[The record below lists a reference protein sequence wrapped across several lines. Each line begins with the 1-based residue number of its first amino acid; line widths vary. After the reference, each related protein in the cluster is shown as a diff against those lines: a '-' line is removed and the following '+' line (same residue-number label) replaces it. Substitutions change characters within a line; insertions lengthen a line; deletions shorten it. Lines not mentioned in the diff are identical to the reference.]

1 MSIDIFKTILS
12 EFYQESMEETTPR
25 EISVPVKSG
34 QIISIIGS
42 RRAGKTTLLKQLIQ
56 KLLLEGANIE
66 QMVFIN
72 FEDERIPRETES
84 FEQLLIAHSE
94 LFPRL
99 DPTDC
104 WYFFDEIQEM
114 PGWEKF
120 VRRLHETKSR
130 NIFLTGSNARFLS
143 REIASALR
151 GRTIS
156 YEVYPFSFREY
167 LTHKKI
173 DPEKLFSTR
182 DKAIIRT
189 SFEEYLQK
197 GGYPE
202 TIDQEPSVRQKIFKS
217 YLDVMIYRDIIERY
231 NAKNHEAIK
240 AFIKKGLTNIAKEAS
255 VHKTYLELK
264 SAGFEISKDYLYK
277 INEWCEEIFL
287 FFHLTQYHGSVS
299 KELASAKKIYCIDNG
314 LITSTSFRTASDTG
328 RLLENCIFMELKRRG
343 EDLYYSKMPKECDFI
358 VKENDEIKQLI
369 QVTTTLGDPI
379 TKKRELEGI
388 IQTMKKT
395 GTVEKALIITLE
407 EETTIHYE
415 GVTIQVLPAIK
426 WLLKRNKK

>member
-1 MSIDIFKTILS
+1 MSIDIFKSILS
-12 EFYQESMEETTPR
+12 EFYQEPLNETTPR
-25 EISVPVKSG
+25 EIDVPVESN

-42 RRAGKTTLLKQLIQ
+42 RRAGKTTLLKQLIK
-56 KLLLEGANIE
+56 KLLLKGIKIE
-66 QMVFIN
+66 QIVFID

-84 FEQLLIAHSE
+84 FEQLLIAHAE
-94 LFPRL
+94 LHPEL
-99 DPTDC
+99 DTADC

-130 NIFLTGSNARFLS
+130 NIFLTGSNAKFLS
-143 REIASALR
+143 REIATALR

-167 LTHKKI
+167 LTHKNI
-173 DPEKLFSTR
+173 NPEKQYSTR

-202 TIDQEPSVRQKIFKS
+202 TIDQVQSVRQKIFKS

-231 NAKNHEAIK
+231 DAKNHEVIK
-240 AFIKKGLTNIAKEAS
+240 AFIKKGLTNIAKEIS

-277 INEWCEEIFL
+277 VNEWCEEIFL
-287 FFHLTQYHGSVS
+287 FFHLTQYYGSVS
-299 KELASAKKIYCIDNG
+299 KELASAKKLYCIDNG
-314 LITSTSFRTASDTG
+314 LVTSTSFRTASDTG
-328 RLLENCIFMELKRRG
+328 RLLENCIFMELKRKG
-343 EDLYYSKMPKECDFI
+343 EDFYYSKMPKECDFI
-358 VKENDEIKQLI
+358 VKENEEIKHII

-388 IQTMKKT
+388 IQTIKKT
-395 GTVEKALIITLE
+395 GTVEKAIIITLE
-407 EETTIHYE
+407 EESTIDYE
-415 GVTIQVLPAIK
+415 GSTIQVMPAVK
-426 WLLKRNKK
+426 WLLKRRKN